1 VTGSQPDT
9 PILTRARPEPRGYF
23 KPVDEGQ
30 LLDWAPL
37 QKRLR
42 DARNYWV
49 ATSSSDG
56 IVHTMPVWGV
66 WGERGFTF
74 STGPSTRKAR
84 NLYEN
89 QQAIVHLEDGAAVL
103 VVEGRAT
110 EVTDAA
116 RLAEFLDSYNPKY
129 HWNFTLDQVQRG
141 VFELRP
147 LKAFAWLG
155 DEGDAFAA
163 TATRFTFDDS

>member
-1 VTGSQPDT
+1 
-9 PILTRARPEPRGYF
+9 
-23 KPVDEGQ
+23 
-30 LLDWAPL
+30 
-37 QKRLR
+37 
-42 DARNYWV
+42 
-49 ATSSSDG
+49 
-56 IVHTMPVWGV
+56 M
-66 WGERGFTF
+66 
-74 STGPSTRKAR
+74 
-84 NLYEN
+84 
-89 QQAIVHLEDGAAVL
+89 HLEDGAAVL

-116 RLAEFLDSYNPKY
+116 RLAEFLDNYNPKY
-129 HWNFTLDQVQRG
+129 HWDFTLDQVQRG